1 MIFSPQDAADKF
13 NFNALFASFMRE
25 HEKEFSVDG
34 VYWPTIDPTDNW
46 SRRKFFAESI
56 GAKILKYVPV
66 EYPPDAVF

>member
-1 MIFSPQDAADKF
+1 
-13 NFNALFASFMRE
+13 MRE